1 MYRILVLWIS
11 LLLQVKG
18 HPTNFKTLSFGF
30 CPMKN
35 VLSFLFVFFFGL
47 YYKICYLVC
56 EKSIF
61 FKELWFYNWL
71 ISLIFNWMT
80 IALKYC
86 VCFCHAST
94 WFSHRYILIYA
105 CINWLFLRSFLYYSR
120 ICWRLESKVYTQVG
134 KKKKFIGLRKSRNWA
149 GYLLSLE
156 SIKYFEASLI
166 SSIWP
171 IINVFM

>member
-30 CPMKN
+30 YPMKN
-35 VLSFLFVFFFGL
+35 VLSFLFVFYFGL